1 MVNQLNKEL
10 DEVINTIINSD
21 DYKSC
26 IQLKEKMSTNK
37 EICELVEKIKILQK
51 KYVRENGE
59 EVLEELKLLEER
71 LNEIPIYV
79 IYMQHLEKVNEMI
92 NYVKDELND
101 YFYKVLN
108 N

>member
-10 DEVINTIINSD
+10 EEVINTIINSD

-37 EICELVEKIKILQK
+37 EICELVDKIKVLQK

-79 IYMQHLEKVNEMI
+79 IYMQHLEKVNKMI

>member
-10 DEVINTIINSD
+10 EEVINTIINSD

-26 IQLKEKMSTNK
+26 IQLKEKMSANK
-37 EICELVEKIKILQK
+37 EICGLVDKIKVLQK

>member
-1 MVNQLNKEL
+1 LNKEL
-10 DEVINTIINSD
+10 EEVINTIINSD

-37 EICELVEKIKILQK
+37 EICELVDKIKVLQK

>member
-1 MVNQLNKEL
+1 MNKAL
-10 DEVINTIINSD
+10 DDVINTIINSD

-51 KYVRENGE
+51 KYVRESDE
-59 EVLEELKLLEER
+59 EVLAELKLLEER

>member
-1 MVNQLNKEL
+1 MNKAL
-10 DEVINTIINSD
+10 DDVINTIINSD

-51 KYVRENGE
+51 KYVRENDE
-59 EVLEELKLLEER
+59 EVLAELKLLEER

>member
-1 MVNQLNKEL
+1 MVNQLNKAL
-10 DEVINTIINSD
+10 DDVINTIINSD

-51 KYVRENGE
+51 KYVRESDE
-59 EVLEELKLLEER
+59 EVLAELKLLEER

>member
-1 MVNQLNKEL
+1 MNKEL
-10 DEVINTIINSD
+10 EEVINTIINSD

-37 EICELVEKIKILQK
+37 EICELVDKIKVLQK

-92 NYVKDELND
+92 NYVKDEFND